1 MINLNEHYSE
11 LKSSY
16 LFYNIAQKT
25 KAYLQK
31 NPNTHLLRL
40 GIGDVT
46 LPLCKTVVEALHKA
60 VDDQGNKETFHG
72 YMPECGA
79 DFYKKAILS
88 RIDRMAKRVYR
99 GNKNAVYM
107 FINDLEEFF
116 EINDYNSSTSRMTSE
131 EFDRYIEKI
140 KD

>member
-1 MINLNEHYSE
+1 M
-11 LKSSY
+11 
-16 LFYNIAQKT
+16 T
-25 KAYLQK
+25 
-31 NPNTHLLRL
+31 
-40 GIGDVT
+40 
-46 LPLCKTVVEALHKA
+46 
-60 VDDQGNKETFHG
+60 
-72 YMPECGA
+72 
-79 DFYKKAILS
+79 DFDKKAILS

-107 FINDLEEFF
+107 FFNDLEEFF